1 MGLHSRWTT
10 GGLEFFQAG
19 TTYNAFTIPKTGHPF
34 KFGEE
39 GEGFDIYFYGDTTS
53 SYLRFNSSGGAIEYH
68 GVNVTYD
75 APARTDSTG
84 TGTTGTVVL
93 TTLSNRRQFIGPT
106 TGLGDILVKLPA
118 TSESQG
124 IDFLIWNTWTSGGG
138 EAPAGAPSLQVT
150 TTGMGA
156 TTGTI
161 LQVIVP
167 LNYGRFYADG
177 LTWRS
182 EKGTS

>member
-1 MGLHSRWTT
+1 MGLHSKWTT
-10 GGLEFFQAG
+10 GGLEFFQTG
-19 TTYNAFTIPKTGHPF
+19 TTYNAFTIPVSGHPF
-34 KFGEE
+34 QFGQQ
-39 GEGFDIYFYGDTTS
+39 GEGFDVYFYGDTTS
-53 SYLRFNSSGGAIEYH
+53 SYLRFNSSGGLVEYN
-68 GVNVTYD
+68 GINITNA
-75 APARTDSTG
+75 APNLTHSTG
-84 TGTTGTVVL
+84 VGTTGMVTL
-93 TTLSNRRQFIGPT
+93 TTLSNRRQFLGPT
-106 TGLGDILVKLPA
+106 TGLGNVMVKLPA

-138 EAPAGAPSLQVT
+138 ESATGAPVIVVT

-161 LQVIVP
+161 LQTIVP